1 MDRILEKKPFIIR
14 YRNYLIAGVVF
25 LAFLIYVVVNSMGG
39 RKLRTEA
46 DKLSVE
52 TVRQDKFL
60 EYVDAEG
67 IVQPILTLKVN
78 TREGGSVDKIIGE
91 EGVMLE
97 KGDTILILTNPELIR
112 SIDDQRDDL
121 DKQITAFREKAIEM
135 EQKSLNL
142 KQQVLQAAYELERLE
157 KSYVLDQEEYKMG
170 VKSKAKLP
178 GMSTNIKRKVRLYN
192 SRDYSTILP

>member
-91 EGVMLE
+91 EGAGKRRYYPDTDQSGTDPFYRRP
-97 KGDTILILTNPELIR
+97 KG
-112 SIDDQRDDL
+112 
-121 DKQITAFREKAIEM
+121 
-135 EQKSLNL
+135 
-142 KQQVLQAAYELERLE
+142 
-157 KSYVLDQEEYKMG
+157 
-170 VKSKAKLP
+170 
-178 GMSTNIKRKVRLYN
+178 
-192 SRDYSTILP
+192 

>member
-1 MDRILEKKPFIIR
+1 M
-14 YRNYLIAGVVF
+14 
-25 LAFLIYVVVNSMGG
+25 
-39 RKLRTEA
+39 
-46 DKLSVE
+46 
-52 TVRQDKFL
+52 
-60 EYVDAEG
+60 DAEG

-170 VKSKAKLP
+170 VKSKAQLEVARDEYEYKKKSTALQLEGTRKEKICP
-178 GMSTNIKRKVRLYN
+178 GL
-192 SRDYSTILP
+192 